1 MIDQYTLWA
10 IILLGGQIMS
20 RPTRLMR
27 WVVIVATVGVLPSF
41 ILRCDKAALNFQ
53 RSLMEGLGEEVAEWL
68 MTQIPLE
75 EVE

>member
-1 MIDQYTLWA
+1 MT
-10 IILLGGQIMS
+10 
-20 RPTRLMR
+20 RPNRLVR
-27 WVVIVATVGVLPSF
+27 WVVIVASTGVLPGF

-53 RSLMEGLGEEVAEWL
+53 RGLTQGLGEEVADWL